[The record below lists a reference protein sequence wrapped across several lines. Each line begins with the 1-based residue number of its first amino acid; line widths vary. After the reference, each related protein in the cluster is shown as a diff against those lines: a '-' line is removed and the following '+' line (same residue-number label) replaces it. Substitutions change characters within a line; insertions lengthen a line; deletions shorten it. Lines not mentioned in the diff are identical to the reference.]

1 MLCKKGPTRTFFLL
15 KIVILFA
22 TENDAQIF
30 LVESEKLR
38 KSRNNEFKLKLKE
51 NKRPKKQDYYKDG
64 KLNEDKYNEAIKS
77 WKEKTGNRQGDQMAK
92 VQM

>member
-1 MLCKKGPTRTFFLL
+1 MSFFLL

-38 KSRNNEFKLKLKE
+38 KSRNNEFKLKKDE
-51 NKRPKKQDYYKDG
+51 KNKIF
-64 KLNEDKYNEAIKS
+64 NC
-77 WKEKTGNRQGDQMAK
+77 
-92 VQM
+92 